1 MGRGPVPDAPHPI
14 WHSVRGAPQYCI
26 RDCAQGIDAANTGRT
41 RRSPDPEP
49 EAPRLAGSR
58 QYACEPLPESPKGGG
73 TVELL
78 AEWRDSALCGRVR
91 GGGVEGD
98 AEASGEGRS

>member
-1 MGRGPVPDAPHPI
+1 MAPLL
-14 WHSVRGAPQYCI
+14 APPFVL
-26 RDCAQGIDAANTGRT
+26 D
-41 RRSPDPEP
+41 
-49 EAPRLAGSR
+49 
-58 QYACEPLPESPKGGG
+58 ACEPLPESPKGGG

-98 AEASGEGRS
+98 AEATGEGRSQDGELEPVRRVLRCVSGDFLYHSY